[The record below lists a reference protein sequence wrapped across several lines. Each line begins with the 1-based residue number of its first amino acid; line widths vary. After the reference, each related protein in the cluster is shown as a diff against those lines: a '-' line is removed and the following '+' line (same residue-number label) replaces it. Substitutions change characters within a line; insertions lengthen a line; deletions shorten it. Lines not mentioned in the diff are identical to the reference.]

1 MKKLTPLFLLVAL
14 FIIGCQPSQDAI
26 NTAIAQTQA
35 VTPTNTSA
43 PSIIPTLSLTEIK
56 IDPNIF
62 QPENLGLVAGKVK
75 NEIPEIGPFSRFR
88 SGDVQL
94 SRELLSPNKK
104 IYTGWV
110 SIIFYESSDYSQHS
124 VKYLR
129 TKLDELKIKYEDKKI
144 GDDGVLY
151 KINDNYYF
159 SGIAFCRDN
168 YFVSVYINDNAEIDN
183 FDLGTLSYYAESI
196 DSRIQAML
204 GK

>member
-62 QPENLGLVAGKVK
+62 QPENLGLVAGKVT